1 MPALEKWLGDGVGE
15 KDEVGSRLAGMIGA
29 WNGAGP
35 LSSRLLLC
43 FSSGSCGRQ
52 GVPGNPA
59 PTLIFSDSF
68 TDGLGSLVGDGLLGL
83 ERRFKICCS
92 DLHDTWAFTFL

>member
-1 MPALEKWLGDGVGE
+1 MPALEKWLGAGVGE

-68 TDGLGSLVGDGLLGL
+68 TGVWAGGLGGEWTPGFGK
-83 ERRFKICCS
+83 KI
-92 DLHDTWAFTFL
+92 